1 MVKKD
6 KKADDDFKYLVR
18 VANTDIDGNKK
29 VPVGLTRIGGIGT
42 RAGEVICNL
51 SGVDSTKK
59 LGYLT
64 DKEVETLDGI
74 AKDFQSQK
82 IPVWLFNRRRDVETG
97 NDLHITGSD
106 RLMTLRNDLN
116 RLRKIR
122 CYRGVRHQA
131 GLPVRGQR
139 TRTSF
144 RKGSTVGVSKKK
156 AQQQK

>member
-42 RAGEVICNL
+42 RAGQVICNL

-64 DKEVETLDGI
+64 DKEVEALDAI
-74 AKDFQSQK
+74 AMDFQSQK
-82 IPVWLFNRRRDVETG
+82 IPTWLFNRRKDYETG
-97 NDLHITGSD
+97 GDLHIIGSD

-116 RLRKIR
+116 RLRMIK
-122 CYRGVRHQA
+122 CYKGVRHQA

-144 RKGSTVGVSKKK
+144 RKGATVGVRRKTVK
-156 AQQQK
+156 QQ

>member
-6 KKADDDFKYLVR
+6 TKADDDFKYLVR